1 MKTSLN
7 NKDVLSLQDLSSEEI
22 LSILRLSGNLKNELM
37 SGDGEK
43 ASQLLKGKVLGMIF
57 QKPSTRTRVSFETG
71 IFHLGGNALY
81 LSTND
86 MQLSRGES
94 IEDTGRTLSLYVNCI
109 VARVYEHADLQL
121 LADSA
126 SIPVINGLSDTFH
139 PCQILADLLTIQEHK
154 KKMKGLNLAWIGDG
168 NNVCNDLLLGCAK
181 TGINMT
187 AACPHGYEPL
197 EQIVRLA
204 KEEEQKTGAE
214 ITIIDDP
221 LQATKDADIIV
232 TDTFLSIGKD
242 QEKTT
247 REEAFLPR
255 YQVNSDLLKNAKRD
269 VIFMH
274 CLPAKRGQE
283 VTSEVIDGSSS
294 VIWDEAENR
303 LHVQKALMCMLMLR
317 RERNNVL
324 NRYKQQTL
332 ILLWQS
338 NQK

>member
-7 NKDVLSLQDLSSEEI
+7 NKDILSLQDLSSEEI
-22 LSILRLSGNLKNELM
+22 FSILRLSGDLKNELKNR
-37 SGDGEK
+37 DGEK

-57 QKPSTRTRVSFETG
+57 QKPSTRTRLSFETG
-71 IFHLGGNALY
+71 IFQLGGNALY

-109 VARVYEHADLQL
+109 IARVYEHADLQI
-121 LADSA
+121 LANSA
-126 SIPVINGLSDTFH
+126 SIPVINGLSNTFH

-181 TGINMT
+181 TGINMM
-187 AACPHGYEPL
+187 AACPRGYEPL

-204 KEEEQKTGAE
+204 KEEEQKTGVE
-214 ITIIDDP
+214 ITITDDP

-283 VTSEVIDGSSS
+283 VTSEVIDGSAS

-303 LHVQKALMCMLMLR
+303 LHVQKALMCMLMLKKR
-317 RERNNVL
+317 
-324 NRYKQQTL
+324 K
-332 ILLWQS
+332 
-338 NQK
+338 K

>member
-22 LSILRLSGNLKNELM
+22 LSILRLSGNLKNELK

-71 IFHLGGNALY
+71 IFQLGGNALY

-109 VARVYEHADLQL
+109 VARVYEHAHVQL

-204 KEEEQKTGAE
+204 REEEQKTGAE
-214 ITIIDDP
+214 ITITDDP

-283 VTSEVIDGSSS
+283 VTSEVIDGRAS

-303 LHVQKALMCMLMLR
+303 LHVQKALMCMLMLKKR
-317 RERNNVL
+317 
-324 NRYKQQTL
+324 K
-332 ILLWQS
+332 
-338 NQK
+338 K